1 MSLITFTTTQINA
14 FRIAFEAIES
24 LVSDVLFVFTP
35 DGINI
40 KDIDKTGNLLVSAT
54 FDSNK
59 FDTYTMNESLS
70 KYKIGVA
77 VDTIVKAVK
86 TNLPYDILT
95 CEISDNIGNVTSM
108 TITLTSTKRDEK
120 KICPI
125 KIADVLTTN
134 KEIQPM
140 TYDTTVDINPTILTK
155 YIKDLNHVA
164 ESVSLNV
171 SPNYFELIGTISQHT
186 KTTPTVIYRIKNG
199 QTVTISSEDNK
210 AVHSKTITLKRL
222 LLLNKCVNLSPTI
235 TMCISENKPLI
246 FTLPM
251 ASLGDLKLLFL

>member
-1 MSLITFTTTQINA
+1 MPLITFTTTQINA

-35 DGINI
+35 EGIYI
-40 KDIDKTGNLLVSAT
+40 KDIDKTGNLLVSAF

-59 FDTYTMNESLS
+59 FDTYTIDESIT

-77 VDTIVKAVK
+77 IDTIVKAVK

-95 CEISDNIGNVTSM
+95 CEISQDMGNLTSITM
-108 TITLTSTKRDEK
+108 TLTSTKRDEK

-125 KIADVLTTN
+125 KITEVLSTN

-140 TYDTTVDINPTILTK
+140 TYDTTVDVNPTILTK

-164 ESVSLNV
+164 ESVVINV
-171 SPNYFELIGTISQHT
+171 SPSCFELVGTIPQHT
-186 KTTPTVIYRIKNG
+186 KTIPTVTYRIKNG
-199 QTVTISSEDNK
+199 QTVSITSSDNK
-210 AVHSKTITLKRL
+210 TVHSKTITVKRL

-235 TMCISENKPLI
+235 TMCISENKPLV

-251 ASLGDLKLLFL
+251 ASLGELKLLFL

>member
-24 LVSDVLFVFTP
+24 LVSDVLLVFTP
-35 DGINI
+35 EGIYI
-40 KDIDKTGNLLVSAT
+40 KDIDKTGNLLVSAF
-54 FDSNK
+54 FDANK
-59 FDTYTMNESLS
+59 FDTYTLDESIT

-77 VDTIVKAVK
+77 IDTIVKAVK

-95 CEISDNIGNVTSM
+95 CEIFPGPPSLTSI

-125 KIADVLTTN
+125 KITDVISSN
-134 KEIQPM
+134 KEIQTM
-140 TYDTTVDINPTILTK
+140 IYDTTVDINPTILTK

-164 ESVSLNV
+164 ESVILNV
-171 SPNYFELIGTISQHT
+171 SPSYFELVGTVPHHT
-186 KTTPTVIYRIKNG
+186 NTVPTVTYRIKNG
-199 QTVTISSEDNK
+199 NTVNISSDDNK
-210 AVHSKTITLKRL
+210 TVHSKTLTVKRL

-235 TMCISENKPLI
+235 TMCITENKPLI

-251 ASLGDLKLLFL
+251 ASLGILKLLFL